1 MRLSVKRRN
10 PQLVHQSFNAI
21 KRRCELPSSLFMVCL
36 NQVRLGGTLFANL
49 PTSFLHRFASLIR
62 VSLFPHI
69 MRVLKV
75 FAIGHL
81 ALGYL
86 LGKTSARLLKLT
98 PNIPLIL
105 LLSVVPDVDII
116 LEHFGL
122 FEHRGATHSLIT
134 ALVVFLPFFVMYR
147 KKTIPYFVSMVQH
160 TLIGD
165 YIAGGE
171 MQLFWPITTN
181 AYGTTI
187 SLVGAMNMFIEVA
200 AFAVAIIVMFKTKD
214 LALFFKSN
222 MSNLVLV
229 VPGFAVLGSI
239 LLSYPYVRVFLL
251 LILPHMFYVAMF
263 SSAILLALFK
273 VPERIKLGFDH

>member
-1 MRLSVKRRN
+1 
-10 PQLVHQSFNAI
+10 
-21 KRRCELPSSLFMVCL
+21 
-36 NQVRLGGTLFANL
+36 
-49 PTSFLHRFASLIR
+49 
-62 VSLFPHI
+62 
-69 MRVLKV
+69 V

-105 LLSVVPDVDII
+105 LLSVIPDVDII
-116 LEHFGL
+116 LEHFGF

-134 ALVVFLPFFVMYR
+134 ALVVFLPFFVVYQ
-147 KKTIPYFVSMVQH
+147 KETIPYFVSMVQH
-160 TLIGD
+160 ALIGD

-181 AYGTTI
+181 AYGSTI
-187 SLVGAMNMFIEVA
+187 SLVGPMNMFIEVA

-222 MSNLVLV
+222 LSNLILV
-229 VPGFAVLGSI
+229 VPGFAVFGSTF
-239 LLSYPYVRVFLL
+239 LSYYTGVFSVLL
-251 LILPHMFYVAMF
+251 LPHMVYFAIF
-263 SSAILLALFK
+263 SSAILLSLFK
-273 VPERIKLGFDH
+273 FTKRVRLKI